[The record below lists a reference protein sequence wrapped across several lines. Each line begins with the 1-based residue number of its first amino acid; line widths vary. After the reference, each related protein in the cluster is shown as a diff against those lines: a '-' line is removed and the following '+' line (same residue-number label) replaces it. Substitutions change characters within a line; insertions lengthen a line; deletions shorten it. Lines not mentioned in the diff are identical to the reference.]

1 MSWHNVIG
9 AILAL
14 AVMSS
19 PALACKGGEELASDD
34 FTDGTAWTD
43 APEASFGSGKLS
55 LKPKPDQYAWVFWNN
70 GYFDDA
76 DVCVDITY
84 PSAKNPDG
92 GVLGGLIFWWQPE
105 SNNVAYMLWTTPA
118 GLVGVERREMKTGK
132 VTTALPKRSN
142 PAIKKGAGATNTWRI
157 TLKGNTATLY
167 ANDAKIAAFK
177 GTGLVGGDR
186 LMGLYGLSTSD
197 ENNSTWVFS
206 NFKVTDVK

>member
-1 MSWHNVIG
+1 
-9 AILAL
+9 
-14 AVMSS
+14 
-19 PALACKGGEELASDD
+19 
-34 FTDGTAWTD
+34 
-43 APEASFGSGKLS
+43 
-55 LKPKPDQYAWVFWNN
+55 
-70 GYFDDA
+70 
-76 DVCVDITY
+76 
-84 PSAKNPDG
+84 
-92 GVLGGLIFWWQPE
+92 
-105 SNNVAYMLWTTPA
+105 
-118 GLVGVERREMKTGK
+118 MKTGK

>member
-1 MSWHNVIG
+1 MHGSSGTMAISMMRTSALTSPIPAPRIPTAASWED
-9 AILAL
+9 
-14 AVMSS
+14 S
-19 PALACKGGEELASDD
+19 
-34 FTDGTAWTD
+34 
-43 APEASFGSGKLS
+43 
-55 LKPKPDQYAWVFWNN
+55 Y
-70 GYFDDA
+70 
-76 DVCVDITY
+76 
-84 PSAKNPDG
+84 
-92 GVLGGLIFWWQPE
+92 FWWQPE

-167 ANDAKIAAFK
+167 ANDAKIIAFK